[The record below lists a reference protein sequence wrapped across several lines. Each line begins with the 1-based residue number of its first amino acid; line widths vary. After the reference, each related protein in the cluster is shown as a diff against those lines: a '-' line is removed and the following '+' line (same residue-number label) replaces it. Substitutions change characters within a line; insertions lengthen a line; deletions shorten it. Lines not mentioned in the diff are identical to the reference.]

1 VPCQGAGEALRSLVA
16 DRPPGD
22 HCNLNDRG
30 IDMVTSSVPG
40 GAEAKLLGACS
51 ALEGV
56 IESLV
61 LRIKHERIALD
72 EARSRLAT
80 LQSKPQPDT
89 EQIQALKENI
99 KKMADGLKEDEADH
113 RQLVENFRENCG

>member
-1 VPCQGAGEALRSLVA
+1 
-16 DRPPGD
+16 
-22 HCNLNDRG
+22 
-30 IDMVTSSVPG
+30 MVTSSVPG
-40 GAEAKLLGACS
+40 AAEAKLLGACS

-113 RQLVENFRENCG
+113 RQLVENFRDNCG